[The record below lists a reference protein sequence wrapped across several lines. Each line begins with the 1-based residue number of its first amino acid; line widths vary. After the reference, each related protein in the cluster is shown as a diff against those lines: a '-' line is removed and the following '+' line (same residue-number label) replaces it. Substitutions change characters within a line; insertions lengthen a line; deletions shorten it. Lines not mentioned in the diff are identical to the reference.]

1 MSQDFDFSQD
11 TEFKKLLDWRTDVD
25 LTVAALELARDA
37 YPNLDFSVTQNWI
50 EERADEVR
58 GGVARASNEHDAL
71 ELVAKH
77 LSVTHGIVGEA
88 AAYKDPEA
96 SYLNRI
102 IENKFGIPISLT
114 LLHVAVCQKVGIDLQ
129 PIGSPRHF
137 LSRIET
143 TAGPLFLDAFAGSRI
158 LTEAA
163 AIEWLET
170 LTHMPRREI
179 VRNLVPVAPRSIIH
193 RMLNNLKVIYADRER
208 WEATWKIQSRL
219 TALNPSDYA
228 ERRDLAVVAVK
239 SQRCGAAIRLIKSL
253 LQSCPEEDREALEG
267 QLKLAERD
275 IPLWN

>member
-1 MSQDFDFSQD
+1 MSQDFDYSQD

-37 YPNLDFSVTQNWI
+37 YPNLDFSVTQDWVAA
-50 EERADEVR
+50 RADEVR
-58 GGVARASNEHDAL
+58 GEVARAGDEREAL

-77 LSVTHGIVGEA
+77 LSVTHGIVGDG
-88 AAYKDPEA
+88 AAYKDPES

-114 LLHVAVCQKVGIDLQ
+114 LLHVAVCRELGIDLQ
-129 PIGSPRHF
+129 PVGSPRHF

-143 TAGPLFLDAFAGSRI
+143 PAGPLFLDAFAGCRI

-163 AIEWLET
+163 AVEWLET
-170 LTHMPRREI
+170 LTRMPRREI
-179 VRNLVPVAPRSIIH
+179 TRNLVPVAPRLIIH

-228 ERRDLAVVAVK
+228 ERRDLAIVAVK

-253 LQSCPEEDREALEG
+253 LLSCPEEDREALEG